1 MLRPDARRPNSQ
13 VPSLCRPDRVP
24 AQPYFA
30 DRGNAAV
37 PPHVAPPY
45 AQVCN
50 PARRA
55 PTSTLTPRHA
65 RRGQRPKS
73 KPTQTL
79 PLFLPRQ
86 HSRSQL
92 IRDRT
97 SSRARAMFC
106 LAAPPVFVR
115 PDSNASTKNPKS
127 VKSRA
132 RVVTHATRRSGDAD
146 LVSLEHPSSRRNI
159 LISAS
164 LAVAALNPK
173 QPAPALAAYGADAGK
188 DTATSTEV
196 TFSTFYGAASP
207 PATYG
212 TLGGTSK
219 DKAKYSYDVPNNW
232 TEEAP
237 TKVEKGA
244 GGQDSRW
251 VLVGGRGAT
260 KAYCLTLN
268 RAGEDG
274 AAFGLTDK
282 ALNAIAGAD
291 AKLQEAVT
299 TGKSTC
305 CAHLSHIRHTLFPA
319 PCGVQGRTPFQ
330 SRMYT
335 WPYKTDLFL
344 VQKQ

>member
-1 MLRPDARRPNSQ
+1 
-13 VPSLCRPDRVP
+13 
-24 AQPYFA
+24 
-30 DRGNAAV
+30 
-37 PPHVAPPY
+37 
-45 AQVCN
+45 
-50 PARRA
+50 
-55 PTSTLTPRHA
+55 
-65 RRGQRPKS
+65 
-73 KPTQTL
+73 
-79 PLFLPRQ
+79 
-86 HSRSQL
+86 
-92 IRDRT
+92 
-97 SSRARAMFC
+97 
-106 LAAPPVFVR
+106 
-115 PDSNASTKNPKS
+115 